1 MAFVLEDVI
10 NEIEETRSL
19 EPLKKLKKENL
30 VKVAAHYGIT
40 PAVGA
45 TKSHILNLI
54 KDHCV
59 QHDIIDE
66 VEEKPIAETA
76 EIVRLK
82 LDFEREERRLARE
95 AEKALQDAQFAE
107 AQKAQEA
114 AEAEAKRA
122 REAAEAE
129 AQRAQDLRLAELK
142 EARELRELELKAE
155 REKRDLELKAEQ
167 EKALLEAE
175 KEAAAR
181 EHELKMASLGK
192 QSSSD
197 KASAFDP
204 ARNIRLVPPF
214 QEKEVDKY
222 FAHFEKVAD
231 SLNWPKE
238 SWVLLLQ
245 SVLVGKAQEIY
256 GSLSVEQSSNY
267 EHVKEAILKAY
278 ELVPEAYRQ
287 KFRNYLKYDS
297 KTHVEFAR
305 EKENLFN
312 RWCHSK
318 EIGQDFKKLK
328 QMVLLEE
335 FKDKVRA
342 DIRSHSDEQKV
353 EELEKAA
360 IMADDYALTHKM
372 SSKSGNP
379 QQKRYHGSGNRENI
393 SRNMDD
399 RKRQGKSTENV
410 GLVSKV
416 EPLKPISCGHCGKP
430 GHIITNCWKLGGETP
445 CEHCGRFNHKSEDCR
460 IAKNKLQ
467 KEVKPTGLTSL
478 KGLKVSPFNE
488 SENSK
493 GVKVKPLIDRNSF
506 VEKNKGIKVNP
517 LHNDKSCIEDEISP
531 NTESDYMENYKP
543 FISEGVVSLVG
554 DENSSQKV
562 KILRDTGA
570 TQSLMLDS
578 VLPLTENS
586 FTGANVLISGV
597 EMGVLEVP
605 LHEVNI
611 KSSLINGNIVIGMR
625 PSLPVEGISLIL
637 GNDLAG
643 ERVMVDPRV
652 VEKPRDDENT
662 ERLAEKFPGI
672 FPASVVTRSMK
683 AKKEAIKEQGKEEI
697 GLSGTFL
704 ENIDVKFEERNKEKA
719 DKALMRNESRNVK
732 ENIPEKQESESKSV
746 ISRQNLI
753 VEQSKDKEL
762 LDLFKIAL
770 TPVEAEKVSVG
781 YLIKDNI
788 LMRKWSS
795 HRVTS
800 GPLLLLREKWLD
812 EDPEKISVL
821 KYVATFKD
829 RLFIAGQMAKRNLQE
844 SKSKMKVWYDRKA
857 KSRCFEPGDRVLV
870 LFPVVG
876 NPLQAKYSG
885 PYKVVKKISDTNY
898 LVKTPDRRK
907 ETQVC
912 HINMLKAYHEKP
924 KPELVTLNNR
934 LGLESPTHSKDCVGQ
949 VAEKEE
955 DTESEVR
962 LGNDQQPIK
971 LQNSQILNDLGT
983 KLSHLPSVQRKEQY
997 REVFPDVPSKT
1008 NLIEHDVDVGDSA
1021 PIKQHP
1027 YRVSPMKKELLDKEV
1042 QYMLKNDIIEESQSN
1057 WSSPCILVPKH
1068 DGGFR
1073 FCTDFRKVNDKTK
1086 SDSFPIPRIAD
1097 CIDQIGNAKFV
1108 STFDMLKGYWQVPL
1122 TQRAR
1127 EISAFVTPSGLYQY
1141 KVMPFGMK
1149 NAPATF
1155 QRMVNKLVRDID
1167 GCEGYIDDVVIF
1179 SDNWSDHIRQIERF
1193 FQIMRE
1199 AKLTINLMKS
1209 EFGKATVKYLGH
1221 IVGQVQVRPLDAKI
1235 QTIVK
1240 YPIPTSR
1247 KELARFLG
1255 MAGYYRNF
1263 CLNFS
1268 EIAAPLTNLLSKK
1281 VKFVWTDDCQM
1292 AFDKVKLLLQKS
1304 PVLKSPDYEKP
1315 FKLIIDSSDVGTGSM
1330 LVQEAS
1336 DGLDHPVSYFSK
1348 KFLKYQKNYS
1358 VVEKETLGLVLALE
1372 HFDVYLGSTPFKI
1385 KVYTDHNPLT
1395 FLKTMKNK
1403 NQRLVRWSLALQEY
1417 NLEIQHIPGSEN
1429 VVADALSR
1437 CIG

>member
-1 MAFVLEDVI
+1 MAFVLQDVI

-40 PAVGA
+40 PAIGA
-45 TKSHILNLI
+45 TKSHILDLI
-54 KDHCV
+54 KEHCV
-59 QHDIIDE
+59 ENNIIDE

-76 EIVRLK
+76 EIVKLK

-95 AEKALQDAQFAE
+95 AEKA
-107 AQKAQEA
+107 
-114 AEAEAKRA
+114 A
-122 REAAEAE
+122 REEARE
-129 AQRAQDLRLAELK
+129 LRLAELK
-142 EARELRELELKAE
+142 EARELRE
-155 REKRDLELKAEQ
+155 LELKAEQ

-192 QSSSD
+192 QSPSD
-197 KASAFDP
+197 KAGVFDP

-335 FKDKVRA
+335 FKDKVRP
-342 DIRSHSDEQKV
+342 DIRSHLDEQKV

-430 GHIITNCWKLGGETP
+430 GHIITNCWKLGGKTP

-652 VEKPRDDENT
+652 VEKPRDDEET
-662 ERLAEKFPGI
+662 EKLAEKFPGI
-672 FPASVVTRSMK
+672 FPASVVTRSKK
-683 AKKEAIKEQGKEEI
+683 AKKEAIKEQGEEEI

-704 ENIDVKFEERNKEKA
+704 ENIDGKFEERNKEKA
-719 DKALMRNESRNVK
+719 DNALMRNESRNVK

-781 YLIKDNI
+781 YLIKENI

-795 HRVTS
+795 HCVTI
-800 GPLLLLREKWLD
+800 GPPLLLLKEKWLD

-829 RLFIAGQMAKRNLQE
+829 RLFRAGQMAKRNLQE
-844 SKSKMKVWYDRKA
+844 SQSKMKVWYDRKA

-934 LGLESPTHSKDCVGQ
+934 LGLESLTHSKDCVGQ

-955 DTESEVR
+955 NTESEVR
-962 LGNDQQPIK
+962 LENDQQPIK

-983 KLSHLPSVQRKEQY
+983 KLSHLPSVQRKELAEVITQY

-1008 NLIEHDVDVGDSA
+1008 NLIKHDVDVGDSA

-1221 IVGQVQVRPLDAKI
+1221 IVGQGQVRPLDAKI

-1281 VKFVWTDDCQM
+1281 VKFVWTDDCQL

-1315 FKLIIDSSDVGTGSM
+1315 FKLIIDSSDVGTGSV

>member
-1 MAFVLEDVI
+1 MAFVLDDVI

-30 VKVAAHYGIT
+30 VKVTVHYGIT

-59 QHDIIDE
+59 EHDIIDE

-82 LDFEREERRLARE
+82 LDFEREERRLEREEAQRACE
-95 AEKALQDAQFAE
+95 AEKALQDAQLA
-107 AQKAQEA
+107 AQLS
-114 AEAEAKRA
+114 EAEKA
-122 REAAEAE
+122 RE
-129 AQRAQDLRLAELK
+129 LRLAELK

-155 REKRDLELKAEQ
+155 AD
-167 EKALLEAE
+167 

-181 EHELKMASLGK
+181 EHELKMATLGIHTPK
-192 QSSSD
+192 D
-197 KASAFDP
+197 KSSAFDP

-328 QMVLLEE
+328 QMVLFEE
-335 FKDKVRA
+335 FKDKVWP
-342 DIRSHSDEQKV
+342 DIRSHLDEQKV

-410 GLVSKV
+410 GLVTKV

-430 GHIITNCWKLGGETP
+430 GHIITNCWKLHVGGKTP
-445 CEHCGRFNHKSEDCR
+445 CEHCGKFNHKSEDCR
-460 IAKNKLQ
+460 NAKNKLQ

-493 GVKVKPLIDRNSF
+493 GVKVKPLIDQNNF
-506 VEKNKGIKVNP
+506 VEKNKVIKVNP
-517 LHNDKSCIEDEISP
+517 LHNVKSCIEDKISP

-643 ERVMVDPRV
+643 ERVMADPRV
-652 VEKPRDDENT
+652 VEKP
-662 ERLAEKFPGI
+662 I
-672 FPASVVTRSMK
+672 
-683 AKKEAIKEQGKEEI
+683 
-697 GLSGTFL
+697 
-704 ENIDVKFEERNKEKA
+704 
-719 DKALMRNESRNVK
+719 
-732 ENIPEKQESESKSV
+732 
-746 ISRQNLI
+746 
-753 VEQSKDKEL
+753 
-762 LDLFKIAL
+762 
-770 TPVEAEKVSVG
+770 
-781 YLIKDNI
+781 
-788 LMRKWSS
+788 
-795 HRVTS
+795 
-800 GPLLLLREKWLD
+800 
-812 EDPEKISVL
+812 
-821 KYVATFKD
+821 
-829 RLFIAGQMAKRNLQE
+829 
-844 SKSKMKVWYDRKA
+844 
-857 KSRCFEPGDRVLV
+857 
-870 LFPVVG
+870 
-876 NPLQAKYSG
+876 
-885 PYKVVKKISDTNY
+885 
-898 LVKTPDRRK
+898 
-907 ETQVC
+907 
-912 HINMLKAYHEKP
+912 
-924 KPELVTLNNR
+924 
-934 LGLESPTHSKDCVGQ
+934 
-949 VAEKEE
+949 
-955 DTESEVR
+955 
-962 LGNDQQPIK
+962 
-971 LQNSQILNDLGT
+971 
-983 KLSHLPSVQRKEQY
+983 
-997 REVFPDVPSKT
+997 
-1008 NLIEHDVDVGDSA
+1008 
-1021 PIKQHP
+1021 
-1027 YRVSPMKKELLDKEV
+1027 
-1042 QYMLKNDIIEESQSN
+1042 
-1057 WSSPCILVPKH
+1057 
-1068 DGGFR
+1068 
-1073 FCTDFRKVNDKTK
+1073 
-1086 SDSFPIPRIAD
+1086 
-1097 CIDQIGNAKFV
+1097 
-1108 STFDMLKGYWQVPL
+1108 
-1122 TQRAR
+1122 
-1127 EISAFVTPSGLYQY
+1127 
-1141 KVMPFGMK
+1141 
-1149 NAPATF
+1149 
-1155 QRMVNKLVRDID
+1155 
-1167 GCEGYIDDVVIF
+1167 
-1179 SDNWSDHIRQIERF
+1179 
-1193 FQIMRE
+1193 
-1199 AKLTINLMKS
+1199 
-1209 EFGKATVKYLGH
+1209 
-1221 IVGQVQVRPLDAKI
+1221 
-1235 QTIVK
+1235 
-1240 YPIPTSR
+1240 
-1247 KELARFLG
+1247 
-1255 MAGYYRNF
+1255 
-1263 CLNFS
+1263 
-1268 EIAAPLTNLLSKK
+1268 
-1281 VKFVWTDDCQM
+1281 
-1292 AFDKVKLLLQKS
+1292 
-1304 PVLKSPDYEKP
+1304 
-1315 FKLIIDSSDVGTGSM
+1315 
-1330 LVQEAS
+1330 
-1336 DGLDHPVSYFSK
+1336 
-1348 KFLKYQKNYS
+1348 
-1358 VVEKETLGLVLALE
+1358 
-1372 HFDVYLGSTPFKI
+1372 
-1385 KVYTDHNPLT
+1385 
-1395 FLKTMKNK
+1395 
-1403 NQRLVRWSLALQEY
+1403 
-1417 NLEIQHIPGSEN
+1417 
-1429 VVADALSR
+1429 
-1437 CIG
+1437 